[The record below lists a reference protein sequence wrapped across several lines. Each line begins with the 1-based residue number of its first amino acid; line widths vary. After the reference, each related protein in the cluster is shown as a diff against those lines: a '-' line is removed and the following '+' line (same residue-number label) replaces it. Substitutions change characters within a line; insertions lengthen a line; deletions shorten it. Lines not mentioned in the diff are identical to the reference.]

1 MSAQILSFP
10 AAPERDRDAA
20 VTIYTFGGCPHC
32 GETDG
37 YLNDGSDHWFIC
49 HQHKTKWCAGS
60 NLFSGWRDENE
71 GTWLRNRFRLSGYM
85 TVEPVM
91 PLRHD

>member
-10 AAPERDRDAA
+10 APPERDRNAA
-20 VTIYTFGGCPHC
+20 ITTFTFGGCPHC
-32 GETDG
+32 GQNDG
-37 YLNDGSDHWFIC
+37 YLNDERDHWFFC
-49 HQHKTKWCAGS
+49 DRHKTKWHAGS

-91 PLRHD
+91 PLRQD